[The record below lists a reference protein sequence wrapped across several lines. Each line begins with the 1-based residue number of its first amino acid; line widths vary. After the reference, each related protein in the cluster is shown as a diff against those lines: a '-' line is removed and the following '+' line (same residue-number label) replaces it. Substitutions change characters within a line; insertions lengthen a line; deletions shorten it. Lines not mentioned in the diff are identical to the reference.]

1 MSKVTVNK
9 ISTNTFESYT
19 EQDLNLVPSF
29 DVISQ
34 FTPVTDVVEFSI
46 YNEQN
51 LLEYISYDYIDYSVT
66 LDYNTNTDSISTVNV
81 DPQKDLIKNG
91 YSQGNYTVV
100 YNFLRNQLSSSLD
113 SPFYIKEISS
123 DRTEIRLANNNL
135 TSNEIGEVVAS
146 FKEELNDSP
155 YFEDFQINLGNNNIF
170 IANNILLDSTSEV
183 QNTVLIKL
191 YEPLETQFI
200 IKDTLWVTLQTAEAV
215 SYNIN
220 FPLKE
225 SPPPPP
231 KQLQGPNFEFNL
243 KNEINTSTVFQ
254 NSTQLTTAILTSSY
268 DELQGILEERGVKVN
283 IDYSDFNNFVYFSSA
298 EQRARNFYYK
308 VGEIEA
314 YNIEITTL
322 DTAGTSQVSSSLTLL
337 ESKITRIIKNFDGYE
352 KYQYYSSGSSNIYP
366 KSNLIPPYTLQP
378 TGSAESLSWLTEQA
392 TNTGSSYDLE
402 NPDRLVN
409 TLPSFVK
416 DQSSNASYFLFLD
429 MVGQQF
435 DTIWA
440 YTKDIGN
447 RWDADNRLDYGISKD
462 LVADAIRSMGV
473 NLYQNNFSSDGLY
486 SAFVGVNGSGSL
498 LPPTGSEVIETY
510 ITASSAITKL
520 DDVNKETYKRIFHNL
535 PYLLKKKGTVAGL
548 RALINTYGIPDTT
561 LRISEFG
568 GKDRNNSNDYDYLQD
583 KFNYAYHRPHPTDPN
598 DNYLYDIV
606 TDWKLNSSWGSNN
619 NYPNTHRVPNSVQFR
634 FKVEDT
640 PPTGSYPFNY
650 RSLMVIPLSPSAT
663 EGSTLSLEYG
673 LGVTD
678 YNGYTSGS
686 YSGSIPTSSREYAN
700 LTFRPDQYNNSNSA
714 SVYLPFYNGD
724 WWSVMITSG
733 SSNGFELYAAN
744 KIDNGNGGYSI
755 NFISS
760 SSTND
765 VMTPSAQFPLNGWNA
780 NGVYGAKFGAT
791 SMIDGEIIYPIS
803 GAFQEIRLFNTVL
816 SESVFRD
823 YTMNPQSIEGNDIVS
838 SYTGSNITGPNQLAF
853 RAPLGSELI
862 VTQSGN
868 HAVGPGGL
876 VYESIHPKITGSWEV
891 TQSFA
896 TGNSLYSIGD
906 AAQEQT
912 FIVNRES
919 IYYDQTPSGIKNRVS
934 EKIRTADSNLPTGD
948 VLTPYMSLQQ
958 NWVESSSYT
967 EDVNYAE
974 IAFSP
979 QNEINDD
986 INSSLGYFNIGEYI
1000 GDPSI
1005 ISQSVDSYPLL
1016 DNLRDSYFE
1025 KYIAPYNWAD
1035 YTRLIKYF
1043 DNSLFKMVD
1052 DFTPVRSS
1060 LASGVII
1067 KQHLLE
1073 RNRQKPPDVET
1084 SLHDYTGS
1092 IESGFIEG
1100 GTGGS
1105 FSSLSRNSV
1114 NASTLTMRGAVGTVL
1129 RRDQPTD
1136 TSINSFGFSA
1146 PTNYGVANAEG
1157 GLTIDTSLI
1166 QSNYP
1171 IKNTSTVPIYF
1182 NLNIEG
1188 IVGTNDIDSGEINVF
1203 SDTRFTTG
1211 SIRFLDKRA
1220 AGSIYSASLGDI
1232 SAGGAL
1238 SIDANNLIIYPQ
1250 ESIAI
1255 AFSDGDS
1262 DVENIINCSVTLSQT
1277 SILSNPTLNSQIW
1290 STTLDTPAG
1299 PLAVTQS
1306 TQDEFYNGEL
1316 SGSAFTVTDG
1326 NLNVSP
1332 FAESSDSFVANYIV
1346 YGFNQ
1351 QNFFDSTT
1359 GAISGKYAYV
1369 WIPTGYN
1376 EDTDAY
1382 DIYLPNTFPTQFK
1395 FFGIDQNG
1403 NNRESFFESLSEFD
1417 TINVNVRVVVGLA
1430 DQTTNLTFTIGGV
1443 TKGDILVGSS
1453 YYYTI
1458 DIIDYSGPDADI
1470 YSLQLYAFTN
1480 NFVTELTLVLVND
1493 AANQT
1498 LLAAES
1504 PILNNVQDN
1513 RLSTIYQDIDY
1524 AGGIIP
1530 VNQLLLSTN
1539 SALKFP
1545 IPDSNYSQ
1553 TAWKNGR
1560 YNGTQL
1566 SSPNFNIQT

>member
-9 ISTNTFESYT
+9 ISTNVFEDYT
-19 EQDLNLVPSF
+19 EQDLKLVPSF

-34 FTPVTDVVEFSI
+34 FSPPTDLVEFSI

-51 LLEYISYDYIDYSVT
+51 LLEYINYNYVDYSVT
-66 LDYNTNTDSISTVNV
+66 LDYNTNKNEISTVNV
-81 DPQKDLIKNG
+81 DPQEDLIKNG

-113 SPFYIKEISS
+113 SPFWIKEISS

-135 TSNEIGEVVAS
+135 TSEEIEVVVGS

-170 IANNILLDSTSEV
+170 IANNILLDSTSEI

-191 YEPLETQFI
+191 YEPLESQFNV
-200 IKDTLWVTLQTAEAV
+200 KDTLWVTLQTAEAI

-220 FPLKE
+220 FPLRE
-225 SPPPPP
+225 SLPPPP
-231 KQLQGPNFEFNL
+231 KQLQGPNFEMNL
-243 KNEINTSTVFQ
+243 KNVVNTSTTLQ
-254 NSTQLTTAILTSSY
+254 NATQLTTALLTSSY
-268 DELQGILEERGVKVN
+268 DELQGILGERGIKVN
-283 IDYSDFNNFVYFSSA
+283 IDYSDFSNFVFFSSA

-314 YNIEITTL
+314 YNTEIATL
-322 DTAGTSQVSSSLTLL
+322 DTLAASQISSSLSTL
-337 ESKITRIIKNFDGYE
+337 EFKISRIIKNFDGYE
-352 KYQYYSSGSSNIYP
+352 KYQYYSSGSSDIYP
-366 KSNLIPPYTLQP
+366 KTNTSPPYILQS
-378 TGSAESLSWLTEQA
+378 TGSSDSLSWLTEQA

-416 DQSSNASYFLFLD
+416 DQTTNSSYFLFLD

-486 SAFVGVNGSGSL
+486 SAFVGVNGDGNL

-548 RALINTYGIPDTT
+548 RALINTYGIPDTI

-568 GKDRNNSNDYDYLQD
+568 GKDKDNSNDYDYFQD
-583 KFNYAYHRPHPTDPN
+583 KFNYAYLTP
-598 DNYLYDIV
+598 DI
-606 TDWKLNSSWGSNN
+606 TNTSDYERITTEWELNSKWGPDNSVASN
-619 NYPNTHRVPNSVQFR
+619 RVPNTLQFR
-634 FKVEDT
+634 FKVGDT
-640 PPTGSYPFNY
+640 PPTSTYPDNNSTLFLVSDAASN
-650 RSLMVIPLSPSAT
+650 IA
-663 EGSTLSLEYG
+663 GSTLSLEYDGFSG
-673 LGVTD
+673 LA
-678 YNGYTSGS
+678 SGS
-686 YSGSIPTSSREYAN
+686 YSGSIPSSSYQYAN
-700 LTFRPDQYNNSNSA
+700 LVFRPNKDDHFESA

-724 WWSVMITSG
+724 WWSVMVTSG
-733 SSNGFELYAAN
+733 SSTGFELYAAN
-744 KIDNGNGGYSI
+744 KIYNGDDGFSI
-755 NFISS
+755 NHISS
-760 SSTND
+760 DSITTAAT
-765 VMTPSAQFPLNGWNA
+765 VTGWNSGEEA
-780 NGVYGAKFGAT
+780 RFGRK
-791 SMIDGEIIYPIS
+791 SYINSQFFPPIS
-803 GAFQEIRLFNTVL
+803 GSYQEIRYYNTIL
-816 SESVFRD
+816 SESAFRD
-823 YTMNPQSIEGNDIVS
+823 YTMNPQSIEGNGINS
-838 SYTGSNITGPNQLAF
+838 APNQLAF

-868 HAVGPGGL
+868 HAVAPGGL
-876 VYESIHPKITGSWEV
+876 IYESIHPKITGSWE
-891 TQSFA
+891 TTASFA
-896 TGNSLYSIGD
+896 VTSTFQIGD
-906 AAQEQT
+906 VSQEQT
-912 FIVNRES
+912 YVVNREF
-919 IYYDQTPSGIKNRVS
+919 IYYDQTPVGIKNRIS
-934 EKIRTADSNLPTGD
+934 EKIRTADNNLPTGD
-948 VLTPYMSLQQ
+948 VLTPYISIQQ

-979 QNEINDD
+979 QNKINDD

-1025 KYIAPYNWAD
+1025 KYIAPYDWRD

-1043 DNSLFKMVD
+1043 DNSLFKMVE

-1060 LASGVII
+1060 LASGVVI
-1067 KQHLLE
+1067 KQHILE

-1105 FSSLSRNSV
+1105 FSSLSRNSA
-1114 NASTLTMRGAVGTVL
+1114 NASTLTMRGAAGSVF
-1129 RRDQPTD
+1129 RRDQPTA
-1136 TSINSFGFSA
+1136 TNINSFGNSA
-1146 PTNYGVANAEG
+1146 PTNYGVVNAGG

-1166 QSNYP
+1166 QTEYP

-1182 NLNIEG
+1182 NLNIDG
-1188 IVGTNDIDSGEINVF
+1188 IIGAADIDSGEINVF
-1203 SDTRFTTG
+1203 SDTRFTT
-1211 SIRFLDKRA
+1211 SSTYFLDKRA
-1220 AGSIYSASLGDI
+1220 AGAIYSASLGDI
-1232 SAGGAL
+1232 SVGGAL
-1238 SIDANNLIIYPQ
+1238 SINANNLIIYPQ

-1255 AFSDGDS
+1255 AFSDGATTSVGID
-1262 DVENIINCSVTLSQT
+1262 DCSVTLSPA

-1290 STTLDTPAG
+1290 STTLDTPVG
-1299 PLAVTQS
+1299 LLAVTQS

-1326 NLNVSP
+1326 NLNTVVPVSDVNLNLGSFISP
-1332 FAESSDSFVANYIV
+1332 WGEVFKNTGWESGAGEVQ
-1346 YGFNQ
+1346 YGTIG
-1351 QNFFDSTT
+1351 SP
-1359 GAISGKYAYV
+1359 GG
-1369 WIPTGYN
+1369 
-1376 EDTDAY
+1376 
-1382 DIYLPNTFPTQFK
+1382 TFPE
-1395 FFGIDQNG
+1395 ILL
-1403 NNRESFFESLSEFD
+1403 SFLFD
-1417 TINVNVRVVVGLA
+1417 GKDGASPPTMNPNFPSAYLFDYLVNVGHEFYKPG
-1430 DQTTNLTFTIGGV
+1430 DILTVRTIGGNNPAIYNF
-1443 TKGDILVGSS
+1443 TIISTQVGPTPSAGGGS
-1453 YYYTI
+1453 TI
-1458 DIIDYSGPDADI
+1458 VNIQPVNLNLLGENDWTDNSMTSIE
-1470 YSLQLYAFTN
+1470 
-1480 NFVTELTLVLVND
+1480 VVND
-1493 AANQT
+1493 AIFVNNTLYGAN
-1498 LLAAES
+1498 S
-1504 PILNNVQDN
+1504 NPILNNVLDN

-1524 AGGIIP
+1524 SGGIIP
-1530 VNQLLLSTN
+1530 VNQLLLATN

-1545 IPDSNYSQ
+1545 IPDSNYTQ

-1560 YNGTQL
+1560 YNGTRL
-1566 SSPNFNIQT
+1566 SSPDFNVILKT

>member
-220 FPLKE
+220 FPLRE
-225 SPPPPP
+225 SLPPPP

-283 IDYSDFNNFVYFSSA
+283 IDYSNFNNFVYFSSA

-568 GKDRNNSNDYDYLQD
+568 GKDKDNSNDYDYFQD
-583 KFNYAYHRPHPTDPN
+583 KFNYSFLRQNPASSDYYIYSDF
-598 DNYLYDIV
+598 L
-606 TDWKLNSSWGSNN
+606 LNPKWNTYNN
-619 NYPNTHRVPNSVQFR
+619 IPQSVQFR
-634 FKVEDT
+634 FKVGDT
-640 PPTGSYPFNY
+640 PPTTTYPNNN
-650 RSLMVIPLSPSAT
+650 STLWLLPLSPS
-663 EGSTLSLEYG
+663 EVNGSTLSLEYDGFSG
-673 LGVTD
+673 LA
-678 YNGYTSGS
+678 SGS
-686 YSGSIPTSSREYAN
+686 YSGSIPSSSYQYAN
-700 LTFRPDQYNNSNSA
+700 LVFRPNASDPFESA

-724 WWSVMITSG
+724 WWSVMVTSG
-733 SSNGFELYAAN
+733 SSTGFKLHAAN
-744 KIDNGNGGYSI
+744 KIYNGDDGFSI
-755 NFISS
+755 NHISS
-760 SSTND
+760 DSIT
-765 VMTPSAQFPLNGWNA
+765 TAATLTGWNVG
-780 NGVYGAKFGAT
+780 NKGSYFGAA
-791 SMIDGEIIYPIS
+791 SMIDGETINPIS
-803 GAFQEIRLFNTVL
+803 GSFQEIRYYNTIL
-816 SESVFRD
+816 SESAFRD
-823 YTMNPQSIEGNDIVS
+823 YTMNPQSIEGNGINS
-838 SYTGSNITGPNQLAF
+838 APNQLAF

-868 HAVGPGGL
+868 HAVAPGGL
-876 VYESIHPKITGSWEV
+876 IYESIHPKITGSWDI
-891 TQSFA
+891 TSSFA
-896 TGNSLYSIGD
+896 ATSLYQIGD
-906 AAQEQT
+906 ASQEQT
-912 FIVNRES
+912 YVVNREF
-919 IYYDQTPSGIKNRVS
+919 IYYDQTPVGIKNRVS
-934 EKIRTADSNLPTGD
+934 EKIRAVDNNLPTGN
-948 VLTPYMSLQQ
+948 VLSPYISLQQ

-974 IAFSP
+974 VAFSP
-979 QNEINDD
+979 QNQINDN

-1005 ISQSVDSYPLL
+1005 TSQSVDSYPLL

-1060 LASGVII
+1060 LAGGVVI
-1067 KQHLLE
+1067 KQTLLE

-1092 IESGFIEG
+1092 IESGFISG
-1100 GTGGS
+1100 GAGGS
-1105 FSSLSRNSV
+1105 FNSLNVLGSSPEGQSQ
-1114 NASTLTMRGAVGTVL
+1114 GF
-1129 RRDQPTD
+1129 
-1136 TSINSFGFSA
+1136 INSIA
-1146 PTNYGVANAEG
+1146 PYVTQSWS
-1157 GLTIDTSLI
+1157 TI
-1166 QSNYP
+1166 
-1171 IKNTSTVPIYF
+1171 
-1182 NLNIEG
+1182 
-1188 IVGTNDIDSGEINVF
+1188 IDSPV
-1203 SDTRFTTG
+1203 
-1211 SIRFLDKRA
+1211 
-1220 AGSIYSASLGDI
+1220 
-1232 SAGGAL
+1232 
-1238 SIDANNLIIYPQ
+1238 
-1250 ESIAI
+1250 
-1255 AFSDGDS
+1255 
-1262 DVENIINCSVTLSQT
+1262 
-1277 SILSNPTLNSQIW
+1277 
-1290 STTLDTPAG
+1290 G

-1306 TQDEFYNGEL
+1306 SQDEFYNGEL

-1326 NLNVSP
+1326 DLNTTTPDSDVNLNLGSFISPWSDVLKNTGWVSDQAQVQYNTIGEP
-1332 FAESSDSFVANYIV
+1332 GGIFPEFLLSFLFDGADGASPPTMNPNRPTQYL
-1346 YGFNQ
+1346 FN
-1351 QNFFDSTT
+1351 
-1359 GAISGKYAYV
+1359 
-1369 WIPTGYN
+1369 
-1376 EDTDAY
+1376 
-1382 DIYLPNTFPTQFK
+1382 YLPN
-1395 FFGIDQNG
+1395 FGA
-1403 NNRESFFESLSEFD
+1403 EFYNPGD
-1417 TINVNVRVVVGLA
+1417 DLIIR
-1430 DQTTNLTFTIGGV
+1430 TIGGNNPTV
-1443 TKGDILVGSS
+1443 YTFTVVSTEQGPTVPSNGS
-1453 YYYTI
+1453 TI
-1458 DIIDYSGPDADI
+1458 VNISPVNLNLLGANDWTDNSMTSIELI
-1470 YSLQLYAFTN
+1470 N
-1480 NFVTELTLVLVND
+1480 NAVLVNTIIYEAD
-1493 AANQT
+1493 SN
-1498 LLAAES
+1498 
-1504 PILNNVQDN
+1504 PIVNNVQDN
-1513 RLSTIYQDIDY
+1513 RLSTIYQDVDY
-1524 AGGIIP
+1524 SGGIIP

-1560 YNGTQL
+1560 YNGTRL
-1566 SSPNFNIQT
+1566 SSPNFNVKS